1 MDGHQTGIE
10 GGSTSRVGSGV
21 RPPVL
26 SPPGSEAAP
35 ETVQSALREVRP
47 DDLDT
52 IFDDALFGTPVA
64 EATEAEPLGGSG
76 ASAPVR
82 VGAVEWFM
90 ERDSQAAGPFRLERL
105 RELWHQGGIDPD
117 TLVWCEA
124 WAHWRPLSRVP
135 ELVAALTDAG
145 LPTVGVDAAPARAKA
160 DAKDQVASVLP
171 SLVAEEE
178 SWLLRMKEER
188 EQAKEEARSALLD
201 APSAPA
207 PVPVPV
213 PVPPPQVM
221 APVPPYQGYGMPV
234 APPVIPA
241 LVLPMAPPE
250 ASEPSRR
257 GKGLVLGALMGSTA
271 VGLVVGALL
280 LLPRLQGSS
289 EQVPTQVAPAPV
301 PVAVAPPPVQAPV
314 QAPAPVQVPAPVVSQ
329 PAAPVVAVAPVA
341 QPVAP
346 APAPQPPAAVTPPV
360 AKPAPQVV
368 TATASSSAKP
378 VLAAATPEKPPKV
391 VVAEARPVEQERIAR
406 AAESALQRRTPPP
419 PPTPVAPPPVKAP
432 GHKALQNDTPASNP
446 NDFEDSLDKEF
457 EKELFE
463 GKKPEDPRSKRT
475 VYLPPEPGKESLSGS
490 DVMEVARGHKSDII
504 NCIQTHEPPTLKSG
518 ERRFVVRWRV
528 QPSGSPQDVL
538 METEEL
544 KGTPLA
550 RCIEG
555 AVRTWKFPQH
565 RVQSQE
571 PVRFPFTY

>member
-1 MDGHQTGIE
+1 
-10 GGSTSRVGSGV
+10 V
-21 RPPVL
+21 
-26 SPPGSEAAP
+26 
-35 ETVQSALREVRP
+35 
-47 DDLDT
+47 
-52 IFDDALFGTPVA
+52 
-64 EATEAEPLGGSG
+64 
-76 ASAPVR
+76 
-82 VGAVEWFM
+82 
-90 ERDSQAAGPFRLERL
+90 
-105 RELWHQGGIDPD
+105 
-117 TLVWCEA
+117 
-124 WAHWRPLSRVP
+124 
-135 ELVAALTDAG
+135 
-145 LPTVGVDAAPARAKA
+145 
-160 DAKDQVASVLP
+160 
-171 SLVAEEE
+171 
-178 SWLLRMKEER
+178 
-188 EQAKEEARSALLD
+188 
-201 APSAPA
+201 

-221 APVPPYQGYGMPV
+221 APVAPYQGYGMPV

-250 ASEPSRR
+250 ASEPTRR

-289 EQVPTQVAPAPV
+289 ERAEVPTQVAPAPAPA
-301 PVAVAPPPVQAPV
+301 PVAVAPQPVQAPV

-329 PAAPVVAVAPVA
+329 PAAPAVAVAPVA
-341 QPVAP
+341 QPAAP
-346 APAPQPPAAVTPPV
+346 APAPQPAAPVAPPV

-419 PPTPVAPPPVKAP
+419 PTTPVAPPPVKAT

-446 NDFEDSLDKEF
+446 NDFEDSLDKDF

-463 GKKPEDPRSKRT
+463 GKKPADPRSKRT

-490 DVMEVARGHKSDII
+490 DVMEVVSGHKSDVI
-504 NCIQTHEPPTLKSG
+504 NCIQTHEPAAPESG
-518 ERRFVVRWRV
+518 KGRFVVRWRI
-528 QPSGSPQDVL
+528 QPSGSTQDVL
-538 METEEL
+538 VETEEL
-544 KGTPLA
+544 KGTPFA

>member
-1 MDGHQTGIE
+1 MDGHRTGIE
-10 GGSTSRVGSGV
+10 GGSTSGVGNGV

-26 SPPGSEAAP
+26 APLDAESAP
-35 ETVQSALREVRP
+35 ETVQSALRQVRP

-64 EATEAEPLGGSG
+64 EATTAELVGGSG
-76 ASAPVR
+76 ASATVQ

-105 RELWHQGGIDPD
+105 RELWHQGGLDPD

-145 LPTVGVDAAPARAKA
+145 LPTVVA
-160 DAKDQVASVLP
+160 DASVATKDKDKVASVLP

-213 PVPPPQVM
+213 PPPPQVV
-221 APVPPYQGYGMPV
+221 APVSPYQGFGVP
-234 APPVIPA
+234 AGPAVIPA

-250 ASEPSRR
+250 EAEPPRR
-257 GKGLVLGALMGSTA
+257 GKGLVLGALMGSTS

-280 LLPRLQGSS
+280 LLPKLQGES
-289 EQVPTQVAPAPV
+289 ERVAVQTQVAPAPA
-301 PVAVAPPPVQAPV
+301 PVAVAPQP
-314 QAPAPVQVPAPVVSQ
+314 VPAPVVQ
-329 PAAPVVAVAPVA
+329 AQAPVPTPAPVPAPAPVSAQPVAPAVAVAPVA
-341 QPVAP
+341 QPAAPSPQAP
-346 APAPQPPAAVTPPV
+346 APVAPPV
-360 AKPAPQVV
+360 VKPAPQVV
-368 TATASSSAKP
+368 TA
-378 VLAAATPEKPPKV
+378 AAASPSVQPVRVAAAPVQMPKV
-391 VVAEARPVEQERIAR
+391 
-406 AAESALQRRTPPP
+406 AESALQRRTPPP
-419 PPTPVAPPPVKAP
+419 PPMPTAAPAPVKAAP
-432 GHKALQNDTPASNP
+432 GHKALQDDKPASNP
-446 NDFEDSLDKEF
+446 NDFDDSLDKEF

-463 GKKPEDPRSKRT
+463 GKKPEDPRARRT
-475 VYLPPEPGKESLSGS
+475 VYLPPEPGKESLSTS
-490 DVMEVARGHKSDII
+490 DIMEVVGSHKEAIV
-504 NCIQTHEPPTLKSG
+504 NCIETHEPAAPEGGKG
-518 ERRFVVRWRV
+518 RFVVRWNV
-528 QPSGSPQDVL
+528 QPSGSPTDVL
-538 METEEL
+538 VETDAL
-544 KGTPLA
+544 KGTPFA

-565 RVQSQE
+565 RVKSQE